1 MWLGMWSALV
11 EQHTMVHNII
21 FVVVVVRGC
30 FVLWQQLRDEVA
42 ITVILF
48 LGQANYVVMGFGW
61 SASAAAT
68 AAHENRK

>member
-11 EQHTMVHNII
+11 EQHTVVHII
-21 FVVVVVRGC
+21 IVVVVVRGC

-42 ITVILF
+42 ITDILF

-68 AAHENRK
+68 AAAHENRK